1 MEFVAGFTATVC
13 YPRGM
18 MVRQGDILLVLVDGD
33 VPRGARVVEREGGSI
48 VIAHGEATGH
58 RHRVRSNDAELYER
72 ATERFLRARAPVEL
86 VHEEHGTIELRAG
99 LYKVLRQREYVPQSM
114 PREIAD

>member
-1 MEFVAGFTATVC
+1 
-13 YPRGM
+13 M